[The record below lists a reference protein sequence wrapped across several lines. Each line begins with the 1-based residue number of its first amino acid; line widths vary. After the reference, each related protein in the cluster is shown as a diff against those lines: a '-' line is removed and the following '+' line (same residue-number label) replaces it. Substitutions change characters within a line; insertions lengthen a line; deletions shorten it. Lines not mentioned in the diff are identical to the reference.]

1 MTKKSV
7 SDITTTAS
15 FGHQEIICCKCKE
28 KKLLSDICASTIRKG
43 GTGKCKACHKVQM
56 AEYRANN
63 KQKINAL
70 AATPYYVEARRIYQA
85 GAGRV
90 AANEAS
96 KRHRNAY
103 PKRAKAK
110 SMISHAIRDGKIV
123 RPNSC
128 ETCGSD
134 GTPQGHHCDYNRP
147 MDVMWLCI
155 KCHRKWHKENTPI
168 Y

>member
-103 PKRAKAK
+103 PKRA
-110 SMISHAIRDGKIV
+110 RQ
-123 RPNSC
+123 N
-128 ETCGSD
+128 
-134 GTPQGHHCDYNRP
+134 Q
-147 MDVMWLCI
+147 
-155 KCHRKWHKENTPI
+155 
-168 Y
+168 